1 MQVEKIISIISVL
14 AYGGLR
20 LLGILKMCIVRINNY
35 KKNSFVINVILNEL
49 QKRINDNYSNN
60 IEYRKFQNDE
70 NYIEIKDLSFSY
82 ENDKFLI
89 KNFNFEFKKN
99 KIYALLGESGSGKS
113 TFLDLLLGIYDSK
126 KNNIKINC
134 LKEEVG
140 YVPQES
146 YLSHGTIKENVAF
159 GTSLDQINLAKID
172 TCLKKAEIY
181 DFVYSLPK
189 NIDTE
194 LSIFGSNISV
204 GQKQRI
210 GIARALYNDPKII
223 LMDEPTSA
231 LDYNTEMYFINT
243 LQHLKKD
250 RLILM
255 TTHKKSFIDKFD
267 IVLNLKNKIFQ
278 KINII

>member
-1 MQVEKIISIISVL
+1 MS
-14 AYGGLR
+14 
-20 LLGILKMCIVRINNY
+20 
-35 KKNSFVINVILNEL
+35 
-49 QKRINDNYSNN
+49 QKSQY
-60 IEYRKFQNDE
+60 
-70 NYIEIKDLSFSY
+70 
-82 ENDKFLI
+82 
-89 KNFNFEFKKN
+89 KN
-99 KIYALLGESGSGKS
+99 KL
-113 TFLDLLLGIYDSK
+113 
-126 KNNIKINC
+126 

-146 YLSHGTIKENVAF
+146 YLSNGSIKENIAF
-159 GTSLDQINLAKID
+159 GTNLDQINIEKINS
-172 TCLKKAEIY
+172 CLKKAEIF

-189 NIDTE
+189 NINTE

-204 GQKQRI
+204 GQKQRF

-231 LDYNTEMYFINT
+231 LDYNTEKYFINT
-243 LQHLKKD
+243 LQDLKKD

-267 IVLNLKNKIFQ
+267 VVLNLKDKTLQ